1 MNDRLYADIHVIE
14 TLPPSCV
21 NRDDLGSP
29 KTAFYGGVTRARVSS
44 QAWKR
49 AVRLEFMRKK
59 ENTGERTKHTLDL
72 VAKEIENLDSAI
84 ENPDELAKEA
94 LKNAFASKKNKKE
107 KETEELK
114 LDVLV
119 FISKEQVK
127 ALAQTAVS
135 YKDKN
140 KKDKGIAKEFKADCK
155 AALKSKPSIDI
166 ALFGRMIANDDS
178 LNYDAA
184 AQVAHAISTH
194 EVHNEYDY
202 FTAVDDQQPADDS
215 GAGHVGTTEFNS
227 STMYRYATVNV
238 LELAKNLDED
248 VPHVV
253 RAFMEAFVRTMPTG
267 KQNSFANRV
276 RPDAVYITVRRDQ
289 PVNMAGAFEK
299 PVQAGKN
306 GYVEGSVQR
315 LIDYA
320 KETYQDYYDAPSLE
334 LVVGSGMDAVGEKMP
349 LSAMLDKLEE
359 YLTKALVEEES
370 R

>member
-59 ENTGERTKHTLDL
+59 ENTGERTKHILDL
-72 VAKEIENLDSAI
+72 VAKEIENLDSTI
-84 ENPDELAKEA
+84 KEPKKLAEEVLEA
-94 LKNAFASKKNKKE
+94 ADFSFDAKKKE
-107 KETEELK
+107 DTK
-114 LDVLV
+114 VLV
-119 FISKEQVK
+119 FVSSAQIK
-127 ALAQTAVS
+127 ALAKTAVS
-135 YKDKN
+135 YKDKK

-166 ALFGRMIANDDS
+166 ALFGRMVAADPD
-178 LNYDAA
+178 LNFDAA

-202 FTAVDDQQPADDS
+202 FTAVDDLQQEDSS

-238 LELAKNLDED
+238 LELAKNLGED

-334 LVVGSGMDAVGEKMP
+334 LVVGSGMDALGEKMP